1 MPRKKRH
8 EEPIPFSL
16 PFSLVSTID
25 QDPSSQRWLWIV
37 GTLSNHI
44 TTQKEDEVDYNPHS
58 YKPLDS
64 RILIDILSTSYPK
77 HIEKL
82 KNEKLIEVELS
93 KDGEESYDSV
103 TGKAKRYRL
112 CEKYREEILLD
123 RIEKVELTNNTLI
136 QNINESLLKKAS
148 EVYEK
153 HTWVREELSALDH
166 LSFDIEGANKFYR
179 EAYEAKELSGKELTQ
194 KKLFNLDADIYSLSQ
209 MFSKDKRLTRISIK
223 NGRLFHPLTYCKRE
237 LRQFVKTPEGTS
249 VVEIDLKSAQFF
261 FLCQAKAIASKYS
274 YKENL
279 LEGLLKHI
287 EEPITLRSHLAKGT
301 AFGVFMEAVIEFDIY
316 TEMSRIKVSTNYE
329 LRADEKDQKHV
340 RDKVKLEFIKRVL
353 YGYHSSYPK
362 DLYKGKPTHELS
374 LLENFYER
382 YGPVMDFI
390 KKIADECTRRKEN
403 GSYSKSGCLAIILQ
417 NLEGFFFHHVVRER
431 LEKELGDFGY
441 FIVHDALYVDP
452 NYEARVREL
461 LVDITTKHFGRRLHF
476 GGTDSSESEYIKMLT
491 LCLTPEKQKE
501 LFEDMERHS
510 GEDVE
515 LVISTVNNSWESFTW
530 ELKKRNCTMA

>member
-1 MPRKKRH
+1 MPRAKRN

-16 PFSLVSTID
+16 PASLVSSID
-25 QDPSSQRWLWIV
+25 SSPSTQRWLWIV

-82 KNEKLIEVELS
+82 KKEKIIEVELS
-93 KDGEESYDSV
+93 EDGEESYDSV

-112 CEKYREEILLD
+112 CEKYREEIISD
-123 RIEKVELTNNTLI
+123 MVEIVELTNNTLI
-136 QNINESLLKKAS
+136 KNINESLIKKAE
-148 EVYEK
+148 EVYED
-153 HTWVREELSALDH
+153 HPWVREELSALDT
-166 LSFDIEGANKFYR
+166 LSFDKEEANKFYR
-179 EAYEAKELSGKELTQ
+179 EVYEAKELSGKKINQ
-194 KKLFNLDADIYSLSQ
+194 KKLFNLDSNIYSLSQ

-237 LRQFVKTPEGTS
+237 LRQFVTNSFDES

-261 FLCQAKAIASKYS
+261 FLCQARAIASKYS
-274 YKENL
+274 YKKNL
-279 LEGLLKHI
+279 LEGVLKHI
-287 EEPITLRSHLAKGT
+287 QEPIKLNSHLTKGT
-301 AFGVFMEAVIEFDIY
+301 AFGVFMEAVIEFDVY

-340 RDKVKLEFIKRVL
+340 RDKVKLEFIKKVL
-353 YGYHSSYPK
+353 YGYHTSYPK
-362 DLYKGKPTHELS
+362 NIYEGKKPHELS

-390 KKIADECTRRKEN
+390 KKIADECTRRKED

-431 LEKELGDFGY
+431 LQKEIGDFGY
-441 FIVHDALYVDP
+441 FIVHDAIYVDP
-452 NYEARVREL
+452 DYEDDVRTL
-461 LVDITTKHFGRRLHF
+461 LVDITTEHFGRRLYF
-476 GGTDSSESEYIKMLT
+476 GGTDSSESEYLKMLT
-491 LCLTPEKQKE
+491 LCLTPEKQEE
-501 LFEDMERHS
+501 LFEDMERYS

-515 LVISTVNNSWESFTW
+515 LVISPVNNSWDSFTW
-530 ELKKRNCTMA
+530 DIKKK